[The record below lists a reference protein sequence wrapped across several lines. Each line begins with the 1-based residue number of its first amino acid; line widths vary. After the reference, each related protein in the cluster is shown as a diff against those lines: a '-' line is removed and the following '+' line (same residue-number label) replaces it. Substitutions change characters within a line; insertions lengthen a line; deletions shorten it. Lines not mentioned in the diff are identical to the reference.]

1 MKFYLPQVLLIL
13 KIMVLPKKVWNINKY
28 KSKPSLGNSHLLKA
42 TEVFETLLPDHS
54 QETLGLGGGER
65 HGNSKRENKSPS
77 FVFTFNDK

>member
-13 KIMVLPKKVWNINKY
+13 RIMVLPKKVWNINKH

-54 QETLGLGGGER
+54 QETLGGKKEK
-65 HGNSKRENKSPS
+65 HGNLKRENKSPS
-77 FVFTFNDK
+77 FVLTFNDK